1 MSIDHSW
8 GVGYGIAVP
17 VEDFLDCPELTGAL
31 ARFFGMQPGDEGVY
45 DFDGA
50 EQVYGKGLLVDTA
63 GNEMNGEQLHALILD
78 VDTVSKQDRWEQAGV
93 NILDKN
99 IRRAEVLAN
108 LSEVLFSEGIYHTN
122 PSWLYYSSIY

>member
-45 DFDGA
+45 DFVGA

-63 GNEMNGEQLHALILD
+63 GNEMKGEQLQAHILD
-78 VDTVSKQDRWEQAGV
+78 VETVSKQYRRDKAGMYDLETTSRSGGV
-93 NILDKN
+93 LECILM
-99 IRRAEVLAN
+99 
-108 LSEVLFSEGIYHTN
+108 
-122 PSWLYYSSIY
+122 